1 MTRLTYRSP
10 IDLLTAL
17 QMKTNS
23 APPERIFTYPYT
35 TALTETEIAQGEKFS
50 IARTLMDRITRIRKE
65 ITDTIERAS
74 DEIQKELRSA
84 SFLSYM
90 LDLVDRHNDLT
101 TWIEKNAKQ
110 TILCFGNDATDL
122 DAYGAGCYVLS
133 ADDDKGIV
141 HYGRLDQEYMEYQ
154 CKSKLS
160 CFDDPTM
167 WDHCA
172 EIDGSD
178 RFYIAFE
185 TKEDADQFLTISQA
199 TLWKDAT
206 PEQLKRNHLVRNGYS
221 QEEVEEYF
229 EKGIAQ

>member
-1 MTRLTYRSP
+1 
-10 IDLLTAL
+10 
-17 QMKTNS
+17 MKMGL

-35 TALTETEIAQGEKFS
+35 TALTETEIAQGKKFS
-50 IARTLMDRITRIRKE
+50 IAKTLMDRITRIRKE

-84 SFLSYM
+84 SFLSDT
-90 LDLVDRHNDLT
+90 LDLVNRHNDLT
-101 TWIEKNAKQ
+101 GWIEKRKEQ
-110 TILCFGNDATDL
+110 TILCFSNDATDL
-122 DAYGAGCYVLS
+122 DAYGAGCDVLS
-133 ADDDKGIV
+133 ADDDNGIV
-141 HYGRLDQEYMEYQ
+141 HYGKLDQQYTEYQ

-167 WDHCA
+167 WDYCA

-185 TKEDADQFLTISQA
+185 TKEDADHFLAVSQA

-206 PEQLKRNHLVRNGYS
+206 PEQLKRNYLLRNGYS

-229 EKGIAQ
+229 K